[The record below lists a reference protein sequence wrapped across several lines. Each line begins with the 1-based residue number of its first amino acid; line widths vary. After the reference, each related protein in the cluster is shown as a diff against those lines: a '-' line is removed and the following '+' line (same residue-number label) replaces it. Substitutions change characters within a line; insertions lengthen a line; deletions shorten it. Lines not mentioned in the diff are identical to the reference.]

1 MQCGAFVT
9 NDVAVVSVAFLT
21 LVKKIGKMGIRTLHV
36 LHNTFRFLMFNEF
49 L

>member
-9 NDVAVVSVAFLT
+9 DDVDVVSVAFLT
-21 LVKKIGKMGIRTLHV
+21 LVKKMVVTTRILHV
-36 LHNTFRFLMFNEF
+36 FYKNFGFQMLNEF

>member
-21 LVKKIGKMGIRTLHV
+21 LVKKNWKNWDTYPTCTAQH
-36 LHNTFRFLMFNEF
+36 F
-49 L
+49 

>member
-21 LVKKIGKMGIRTLHV
+21 LVKKIKTDKTYPTIEIKISNV
-36 LHNTFRFLMFNEF
+36 E
-49 L
+49 